1 MQEEARLNVR
11 RGYSS
16 LPEASQA
23 AMELAAGIRQP
34 DMQIVIFFCSS
45 RYDLKV
51 LGEVLKKQ
59 FDCPVVGCTT
69 AGEITSEAGYLKDGI
84 VGVTLSSKELVAHPK
99 LIHPLDKFGLT
110 EVQNLVRQ
118 LHQELK
124 LYGEFDAAHM
134 FGLFLL
140 DGLSMLEEQII
151 ASVQSQLGRV
161 SVIGGSAG
169 DDLNF
174 RETHLY
180 WDGHFLQNAAVLTLF
195 ETTLPFKIFQT
206 QHFEPTATRLVITES
221 DCATRTVQEINGGPA
236 AEEYAKA
243 VGLEVKELTPQVFAA
258 HPVMLN
264 IGGEYY
270 VRSIQKANPDGS
282 LTFYCA
288 IDTGLV
294 LTVAKGKALLENLQ
308 ASLNSLRQE
317 VHGLKLVLG
326 CDCILR
332 RLELQQKG
340 LLSEAPNVLRGAD
353 FIGFSTYGEQFNGI
367 HVNHTLTG
375 VALGG

>member
-1 MQEEARLNVR
+1 MQEQERLNVK
-11 RGYSS
+11 RGHSS

-34 DMQIVIFFCSS
+34 GMQIVIFFCSS
-45 RYDLKV
+45 RYDLNA
-51 LGEVLKKQ
+51 LGPVLKEQ

-69 AGEITSEAGYLKDGI
+69 AGEINSEAGYLKEGI
-84 VGVTLSSKELVAHPK
+84 VGVSLSSKELVAHPK
-99 LIHPLDKFGLT
+99 LIHPLDKFGVT
-110 EVQNLVRQ
+110 EAQSLVRQ

-124 LYGEFDAAHM
+124 LSGEFDAANM

-308 ASLNSLRQE
+308 ASLNSLRQG

-340 LLSEAPNVLRGAD
+340 LLDEAPNVLRGAD

>member
-1 MQEEARLNVR
+1 MQEQERLNVR

-16 LPEASQA
+16 LPDASQA
-23 AMELAAGIRQP
+23 AMELAACIRQP
-34 DMQIVIFFCSS
+34 EMQIVIFFCSS
-45 RYDLKV
+45 LYDLNA
-51 LGEVLKKQ
+51 LGPALKEQ
-59 FDCPVVGCTT
+59 FGCPVVGCTT
-69 AGEITSEAGYLKDGI
+69 AGEITSEAGYVKEGI
-84 VGVTLSSKELVAHPK
+84 VGVSLSSKELVAHPK
-99 LIHPLDKFGLT
+99 LIHPLDKFGVT
-110 EVQNLVRQ
+110 EAQSLVRE
-118 LHQELK
+118 LHQELR
-124 LYGEFDAAHM
+124 LYSEFDPAHM

-140 DGLSMLEEQII
+140 DGLSMLEEQIV

-169 DDLNF
+169 DDLSF

-180 WDGHFLQNAAVLTLF
+180 WEGHFLKNAAVLTLF

-206 QHFEPTATRLVITES
+206 QHFEPTDTRLVITES
-221 DCATRTVQEINGGPA
+221 DCATRTVQEINAGPA

-294 LTVAKGKALLENLQ
+294 LTVAKGKALLENLH
-308 ASLNSLRQE
+308 ANFDTLRQE

-340 LLSEAPNVLRGAD
+340 LLSHAPNVLRGAD

>member
-1 MQEEARLNVR
+1 MQEQERLNVR

-23 AMELAAGIRQP
+23 AMELTACIRQP
-34 DMQIVIFFCSS
+34 GMQIVIFFCSS
-45 RYDLKV
+45 RYDLNA
-51 LGEVLKKQ
+51 LGQVLKEQ

-69 AGEITSEAGYLKDGI
+69 AGEITSEAGYLKEGI
-84 VGVTLSSKELVAHPK
+84 VGVSLSSKELVAHPK

-110 EVQNLVRQ
+110 EAQSLVRQ

-124 LYGEFDAAHM
+124 LSGEFDAAHM

-180 WDGHFLQNAAVLTLF
+180 WDGRFLQNAAVLTLF

-308 ASLNSLRQE
+308 ASLNSLRQG

>member
-1 MQEEARLNVR
+1 
-11 RGYSS
+11 
-16 LPEASQA
+16 
-23 AMELAAGIRQP
+23 
-34 DMQIVIFFCSS
+34 
-45 RYDLKV
+45 
-51 LGEVLKKQ
+51 
-59 FDCPVVGCTT
+59 
-69 AGEITSEAGYLKDGI
+69 
-84 VGVTLSSKELVAHPK
+84 
-99 LIHPLDKFGLT
+99 
-110 EVQNLVRQ
+110 
-118 LHQELK
+118 
-124 LYGEFDAAHM
+124 
-134 FGLFLL
+134 
-140 DGLSMLEEQII
+140 MLEEQII

-308 ASLNSLRQE
+308 ASLNSLRQG

-340 LLSEAPNVLRGAD
+340 LLDEAPNVLRGAD